1 MRKTKIIC
9 TLGPSTENTD
19 TLKQLFINGMNAARL
34 NFSHGNHPEHKK
46 TVDKFK
52 KVRDEL
58 NLPVGLI
65 LDTKGPEIRIKEFEK
80 GKIELQAGNLFT
92 LTSEELK
99 GNENIVSVTYKNLS
113 KDVSKGDSILID
125 DGLIELRVLKTSNRE
140 VQCEVINGGTISDRK
155 GVNVPEV
162 SINLPF
168 ICEKDKSDILFAIEN
183 GFDFIASSFVRNA
196 SCIKGIKKILYKNN
210 GDKIKVIA
218 KIENR
223 EGVNN
228 IEEILS
234 VSDGIMVARGDM
246 GVEIPFEELPG
257 IQKDIIKR
265 CHLAGKTVIT
275 ATQMLDSMIRNPRPT
290 RAEITDVANAIYDG
304 TSAVML
310 SGETSIGKYPIEA
323 VLTMSKIAM
332 ETERKIDYKERFQ
345 KTHVTLTRNVTNA
358 IGHSTC
364 SAAHT
369 LNASA
374 IISVTKSGRAAKAVS
389 KYRPSCQIIGA
400 TLSKKVFNQLSLA
413 WGVMPILTELKGS
426 TDEIFDQA
434 IKGTFKSGIIMNGDL
449 VVITGGAPVGFSGT
463 TNTMKIHVVGDVLL
477 EGKGMNDYSAIGNLC
492 VIHENDDAMKY
503 FCAGDIL
510 VISKTSDEM
519 LSAITHA
526 AGIITEE
533 DGEESKAVTVGKAL
547 EIPVIANAIDATEI
561 LKSGTVV
568 RIDASKGYVFCPS

>member
-1 MRKTKIIC
+1 MNYGTVKGVIMRKTKIIC
-9 TLGPSTENTD
+9 TLGPSTENID

-34 NFSHGNHPEHKK
+34 NFSHGSHAEHKK

-65 LDTKGPEIRIKEFEK
+65 LDTKGPEIRIKQFEK
-80 GKIELQAGNLFT
+80 GKVELKAGNLFT
-92 LTSEELK
+92 LTSEDLK
-99 GNENIVSVTYKNLS
+99 GNEKIVSVTYKNLS
-113 KDVSKGDSILID
+113 KDVSKRDIILID
-125 DGLIELRVLKTSNRE
+125 DGLIELRVLKTTDKE
-140 VQCEVINGGTISDRK
+140 VQCEVINGGTISDLK

-168 ICEKDKSDILFAIEN
+168 IREKDKADILFAIEN
-183 GFDFIASSFVRNA
+183 GFDFIAASFVRNA
-196 SCIKGIKKILYKNN
+196 SCIKGIKKILDKNS
-210 GDKIKVIA
+210 GDNIKIIA

-228 IEEILS
+228 IEDILS

-257 IQKDIIKR
+257 IQKDIIMK

-290 RAEITDVANAIYDG
+290 RAEVTDVANAIYDG

-323 VLTMSKIAM
+323 VLTMSKIAL
-332 ETERKIDYKERFQ
+332 ETERKIDYTDRFR
-345 KTHVTLTRNVTNA
+345 KAHETLSRNVTNA

-369 LNASA
+369 LSASA

-389 KYRPSCQIIGA
+389 KYRPSCPIVAA
-400 TLSKKVFNQLSLA
+400 TMSKRVFNQLSLA
-413 WGVMPILTELKGS
+413 WGVIPILTEIKGS

-434 IKGTFKSGIIMNGDL
+434 IEGTFKSGIIKNGDL
-449 VVITGGAPVGFSGT
+449 VVITGGTPVGFSGT

-477 EGKGMNDYSAIGNLC
+477 QREQ
-492 VIHENDDAMKY
+492 
-503 FCAGDIL
+503 
-510 VISKTSDEM
+510 
-519 LSAITHA
+519 
-526 AGIITEE
+526 
-533 DGEESKAVTVGKAL
+533 
-547 EIPVIANAIDATEI
+547 IADQ
-561 LKSGTVV
+561 
-568 RIDASKGYVFCPS
+568 

>member
-9 TLGPSTENTD
+9 TLGPSTED
-19 TLKQLFINGMNAARL
+19 VDILKQLFINGMNAARL
-34 NFSHGNHPEHKK
+34 NFSHGTHEEHKK
-46 TVDKFK
+46 TVEKFK
-52 KVRDEL
+52 EVRDGL

-65 LDTKGPEIRIKEFEK
+65 LDTKGPEIRIKQFEK
-80 GKIELQAGNLFT
+80 GKVELQAGNLFT
-92 LTSEELK
+92 LTSEDLK
-99 GNENIVSVTYKNLS
+99 GNEDIVSVTYKNLS
-113 KDVSKGDSILID
+113 KDVSRGDTILID
-125 DGLIELRVLKTSNRE
+125 DGLIELRVLKATDKE

-168 ICEKDKSDILFAIEN
+168 ICAKDKTDILFAIEN
-183 GFDFIASSFVRNA
+183 GFDFIAASFVHNA
-196 SCIKGIKKILYKNN
+196 NCIKDIKKILETNSSDN
-210 GDKIKVIA
+210 IKIIA

-228 IEEILS
+228 IEDILS

-257 IQKDIIKR
+257 IQKDIIMK

-310 SGETSIGKYPIEA
+310 SGETSVGKYPIDA

-332 ETERKIDYKERFQ
+332 EAERKIDYTKRFRE
-345 KTHVTLTRNVTNA
+345 THETLSRNVTSA

-369 LNASA
+369 LSASA
-374 IISVTKSGRAAKAVS
+374 IISVTKSGQTAKAVS
-389 KYRPSCQIIGA
+389 KYRPSCPIVAA
-400 TLSKKVFNQLSLA
+400 TMSKRVFNQLSLA
-413 WGVMPILTELKGS
+413 WGVLPILTEIKGS

-434 IKGTFKSGIIMNGDL
+434 IEETFKSGMIIKGNL
-449 VVITGGAPVGFSGT
+449 VVITGGTPVGFSGT

-477 EGKGMNDYSAIGNLC
+477 EGKGMNNYSTTGNLC
-492 VIHENDDAMKY
+492 VIHESDDAMKY
-503 FCAGDIL
+503 FCAGDII

-519 LSAITHA
+519 LPVMKHA

-533 DGEESKAVTVGKAL
+533 NGEESKAVTVGKTL
-547 EIPVIANAIDATEI
+547 EIPVIADATDATEI
-561 LKSGTVV
+561 LKSGIVV
-568 RIDASKGYVFCPS
+568 RMDASKGYVFSAS

>member
-9 TLGPSTENTD
+9 TLGPSTENID

-34 NFSHGNHPEHKK
+34 NFSHGSHAEHKK

-52 KVRDEL
+52 NVRDEL

-65 LDTKGPEIRIKEFEK
+65 LDTKGPEIRIKQFEK
-80 GKIELQAGNLFT
+80 GKIDLKVGNLFT
-92 LTSEELK
+92 LTSEDLK
-99 GNENIVSVTYKNLS
+99 GNEKIVSVTYKNLS
-113 KDVSKGDSILID
+113 KDVSKGDTILID
-125 DGLIELRVLKTSNRE
+125 DGLIELRVLKTTDNE
-140 VQCEVINGGTISDRK
+140 VQCEVINGGIISDRK

-162 SINLPF
+162 PINLPF
-168 ICEKDKSDILFAIEN
+168 ICDKDKSDILFAIEN
-183 GFDFIASSFVRNA
+183 GFDFITASFVRDA
-196 SCIKGIKKILYKNN
+196 SCIKGIKRILDKHSGDNIKI
-210 GDKIKVIA
+210 IA

-223 EGVNN
+223 GGVNN
-228 IEEILS
+228 IDDILS

-257 IQKDIIKR
+257 IQKDIIMK
-265 CHLAGKTVIT
+265 CLLAGKTVIT

-310 SGETSIGKYPIEA
+310 SGETSVGKYPIEA

-332 ETERKIDYKERFQ
+332 EAERKIDYKERFR
-345 KTHVTLTRNVTNA
+345 KTHATLSRNITNA
-358 IGHSTC
+358 IGQSTC

-369 LNASA
+369 LRASA
-374 IISVTKSGRAAKAVS
+374 IISVSKSGRAAKAVS
-389 KYRPSCQIIGA
+389 KFRPSCPIVAA
-400 TLSKKVFNQLSLA
+400 TMSEKVFNQLSLA
-413 WGVMPILTELKGS
+413 WGVIPILTEFKGS
-426 TDEIFDQA
+426 TEEIYDQA
-434 IKGTFKSGIIMNGDL
+434 IDGTFKSGIIINGDL
-449 VVITGGAPVGFSGT
+449 VVITGGAPVGVSGT

-477 EGKGMNDYSAIGNLC
+477 RGKGMNDYSTTGNLC
-492 VIHENDDAMKY
+492 VIHESGDEIKY

-519 LSAITHA
+519 LPVMKHA

-533 DGEESKAVTVGKAL
+533 DGEESKAVPVGKAL
-547 EIPVIANAIDATEI
+547 EIPVIADATDATEI
-561 LKSGTVV
+561 LKSGIVV
-568 RIDASKGYVFCPS
+568 RVDASKGYVFSAS